1 MIKIVAFIS
10 LFVAYLV
17 YSIIVYTKGTEKNI
31 VVSAGEQIKIK
42 NGSLL
47 FQRHNCTACH
57 QLYGLGGY
65 LGPELTT
72 AYSDPA
78 RGELFM
84 KVFLKAG
91 GPRMPNFH
99 FKEEEINALIS
110 FLKYVDESA
119 ITYKTPGPK

>member
-17 YSIIVYTKGTEKNI
+17 YSIVVYTKGTEKNN
-31 VVSAGEQIKIK
+31 VVSTDELTQIKK
-42 NGSLL
+42 GSLL
-47 FQRHNCTACH
+47 FQQYNCSSCH

-84 KVFLKAG
+84 KAFLKAG
-91 GPRMPNFH
+91 GQRMPNFY

-110 FLKYVDESA
+110 FLKHVDESA
-119 ITYKTPGPK
+119 ITYKNP